1 MEKTCSTCG
10 SKTAVYGEFPCP
22 NCGKAKLIRCKH
34 CRSINNSY
42 KCPECG
48 FEGP

>member
-10 SKTAVYGEFPCP
+10 SRTAVYVEFPCP
-22 NCGKAKLIRCKH
+22 SCGKVEIVRCKH

-42 KCPECG
+42 KCPACG